1 MEAGIC
7 DCHLHPRKAMLSPPC
22 GAERHHPVLRVQV
35 AMRGLPQRAPTTLSQ
50 PGSASDCC
58 EALDNWLKSSESQV
72 PPLYRLFFHFLWKS
86 ESTRELFFFLHSG
99 FRWHEKDAQGGIHI
113 FTKFLRRIQTTGLGD
128 LKVPCGSDW
137 FHISEVPRRTSGGLI
152 SGLTLGDPAFTLKL
166 RMPWSLEGSA
176 GPLRAVHPQER
187 AGCEVTSSLL
197 SLQGWSGCEH
207 QVGARSIR
215 KSVKVSW

>member
-86 ESTRELFFFLHSG
+86 ESTRELFFFCILDSDDMRKMLKEAST
-99 FRWHEKDAQGGIHI
+99 FLQNFSEESKPLDWVIWRSLAALTD
-113 FTKFLRRIQTTGLGD
+113 FTSLRFQ
-128 LKVPCGSDW
+128 
-137 FHISEVPRRTSGGLI
+137 E
-152 SGLTLGDPAFTLKL
+152 
-166 RMPWSLEGSA
+166 E
-176 GPLRAVHPQER
+176 PQED
-187 AGCEVTSSLL
+187 
-197 SLQGWSGCEH
+197 
-207 QVGARSIR
+207 
-215 KSVKVSW
+215 